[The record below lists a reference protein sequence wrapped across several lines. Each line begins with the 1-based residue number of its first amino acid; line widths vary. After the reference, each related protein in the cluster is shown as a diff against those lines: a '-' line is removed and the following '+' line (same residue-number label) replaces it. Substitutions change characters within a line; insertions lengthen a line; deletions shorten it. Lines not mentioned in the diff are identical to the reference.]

1 MFKKL
6 LTVSLLVLGLCWLDA
21 CCSDKRP
28 FFNYKTLAISSSLL
42 YLTASADTVLALKV
56 APDDLEYLA
65 AAHSNLM
72 PAAYGGNCPQPG
84 EDGPKFNMTS
94 IDILADKDFND
105 TLPAGQSLSSLFF
118 NGRASSTTSLPV
130 PQIVSQLEFPA
141 PGFDFVVYTPV
152 KPKNSDQTFAL
163 TIRITKS
170 DGSVAAGKI
179 EGVKFK

>member
-1 MFKKL
+1 MAKKL
-6 LTVSLLVLGLCWLDA
+6 LTLGLLVLGLCWLDA

-28 FFNYKTLAISSSLL
+28 YFNYKTLAISSSLL

-56 APDDLEYLA
+56 APDELEYLA
-65 AAHSNLM
+65 SAPSCLI

-84 EDGPKFNMTS
+84 EDGPKFNMTQ

-105 TLPAGQSLSSLFF
+105 TLPAGQSLSALFF
-118 NGRASSTTSLPV
+118 NGRATSTSSLPV
-130 PQIVSQLEFPA
+130 PQIVSELEFPG
-141 PGFDFVVYTPV
+141 PGFDFVVYTPF
-152 KPKNSDQTFAL
+152 KPKNPDQTFAL

-170 DGSVAAGKI
+170 DGSVAAGKV